1 MTTGLPLNGCDGEL
15 TAGQIVTVDWRR
27 DPLDS
32 AQDPHPPEP
41 NKLRPAVVVQDTR
54 LFDPSY
60 PTVLVV
66 PMTGDPGLAIA
77 DLTVKIQPSASNAC
91 KKVSYLLPQHH
102 TCVAKTRIRA
112 ATDSR
117 NSAAELQLLRQLVVL
132 IIGGLT

>member
-1 MTTGLPLNGCDGEL
+1 MPLTGQPLEL

-27 DPLDS
+27 DPHHP

-41 NKLRPAVVVQDTR
+41 NKLRPAVIVQDTD

-66 PMTGDPGLAIA
+66 PMTGDPELAIPE
-77 DLTVKIQPSASNAC
+77 LTVVLQPSASNGC
-91 KKVSYLLPQHH
+91 KKVSHLLPQHL
-102 TCVAKTRIRA
+102 TCVAKTRIHA

-117 NSAAELQLLRQLVVL
+117 ISAAELQQLRQLVVL
-132 IIGGLT
+132 TIGGLN